1 MRRFLKY
8 LLAFLGG
15 LLVFVALGGVSLW
28 FLIGTADRATTT
40 VMTALSSDSGAK
52 VAGSWLIEDIA
63 SNADPAVRARI
74 QGEQALLSEA
84 AVIGLRASEVTISA
98 AIHAAYQAVQNQTL
112 AVIDLEPVIT
122 NVVAEM
128 YARDSAIPD
137 TADEV
142 FGAGAREGVTIVE
155 VNGSDLGAI
164 RAALSIL
171 SQWWIPIV
179 AALALL
185 LLAGAC
191 DRRGPVRRWRIS
203 GIALAIPSGLL
214 VILSFAGASM
224 GAGDIDS
231 DFFGLITSFVSVAQG
246 ILVRVS
252 GIAFIIALTVIVLTF
267 VLRPRKTAR
276 RMSAASNA
284 KPSAVA
290 SSEATSSWSAEA
302 LDEIVATTRPRL
314 WIALVSLLALIALGV
329 GWIFFGRIPLQVEAQ
344 GVVSEPGGSV
354 IIPAPVTGAV
364 DVVVASFT
372 DVAKGD
378 TLAFIT
384 PFNDDP
390 KTTIV
395 AAGPGTITSLLVQ
408 NGQGVQ
414 AGEALFVLDPP
425 NDSNVVRILAFPTS
439 PDVERFKPGQL
450 VTVSLGSIQT
460 QGTVVTVSE
469 VPVGAASL
477 EAYGVQPLRAADLL
491 ANSDDL
497 LFPVVISVNRT
508 VGSDPLKDG
517 EVALVTNTYEIASPA
532 SLMFGGNS

>member
-1 MRRFLKY
+1 MRGFLKY
-8 LLAFLGG
+8 LLASLGG

-40 VMTALSSDSGAK
+40 VMTALSSDSDAK
-52 VAGSWLIEDIA
+52 AAGSWLIEEIA
-63 SNADPAVRARI
+63 RNADPAVRARI

-84 AVIGLRASEVTISA
+84 AVIGLRASESTISA
-98 AIHAAYQAVQNQTL
+98 AIHAAYEAVQNQSL
-112 AVIDLEPVIT
+112 VVIDLEPVIT

-128 YARDSAIPD
+128 HARDSAIPD

-142 FGAGAREGVTIVE
+142 FGAGAREGVAVVE
-155 VNGSDLGAI
+155 VNGAALGAI

-214 VILSFAGASM
+214 VLLSFAGDSTR
-224 GAGDIDS
+224 AGDIDS
-231 DFFGLITSFVSVAQG
+231 DSLGLITSFVSVEQG
-246 ILVRVS
+246 ILVWVS
-252 GIAFIIALTVIVLTF
+252 GVAFVIALTVIVLTF
-267 VLRPRKTAR
+267 VLRPTKTAR
-276 RMSAASNA
+276 RTSAASNA

-329 GWIFFGRIPLQVEAQ
+329 GWIFLGRIPLQVEAQ
-344 GVVSEPGGSV
+344 GVVSQPDGSV

-364 DVVVASFT
+364 DVVVASLT

-395 AAGPGTITSLLVQ
+395 AAGPGTITSRLVQ

-414 AGEALFVLDPP
+414 AGEGLFVLDAP

-439 PDVERFKPGQL
+439 QDVERFKPGQL
-450 VTVSLGSIQT
+450 VTVSVGSIQS
-460 QGTVVTVSE
+460 QGTVVTVSA
-469 VPVGAASL
+469 VPIGARSL

-491 ANSDDL
+491 ANSEDL

-508 VGSDPLKDG
+508 VGSDPFKDG
-517 EVALVTNTYEIASPA
+517 EIAFVTNTYEIASPA
-532 SLMFGGNS
+532 SLMFRANS

>member
-1 MRRFLKY
+1 MRKFLKY

-40 VMTALSSDSGAK
+40 VMTALSSDSAAK
-52 VAGSWLIEDIA
+52 AAGSWLIEDIA

-74 QGEQALLSEA
+74 QGEQALFSEA
-84 AVIGLRASEVTISA
+84 AVIGLRASEATISA
-98 AIHAAYQAVQNQTL
+98 AIHAAYQAVQNQSL
-112 AVIDLEPVIT
+112 AVIDLEPIIT

-128 YARDSAIPD
+128 HTRDSAIPD

-142 FGAGAREGVTIVE
+142 FGAGASEGVAVVE
-155 VNGSDLGAI
+155 VNGAVLGAI

-191 DRRGPVRRWRIS
+191 DKRGPVRRWRIS

-214 VILSFAGASM
+214 VLLSFAGDST

-231 DFFGLITSFVSVAQG
+231 ASLGLITSFVSVAQG
-246 ILVRVS
+246 ILVWVS
-252 GIAFIIALTVIVLTF
+252 GIAFIIGLTVIVLTF
-267 VLRPRKTAR
+267 VLRPKKTAR
-276 RMSAASNA
+276 RTSAASNA

-329 GWIFFGRIPLQVEAQ
+329 GWIFLGRIPLQVEAQ
-344 GVVSEPGGSV
+344 GLVSQPDGSV
-354 IIPAPVTGAV
+354 VIPAPVTGAV

-372 DVAKGD
+372 DVVKGD

-390 KTTIV
+390 KATIV
-395 AAGPGTITSLLVQ
+395 AAGPGTITSRLVQ

-414 AGEALFVLDPP
+414 AGEGLFVLDPP
-425 NDSNVVRILAFPTS
+425 NDSNVVRVLAFAS
-439 PDVERFKPGQL
+439 LQDVERFKAGQL
-450 VTVSLGSIQT
+450 VNVSLNSIQI
-460 QGTVVTVSE
+460 QGTVVTVSA
-469 VPVGAASL
+469 VPIGATSL
-477 EAYGVQPLRAADLL
+477 EAYGVPSLRAANLL
-491 ANSDDL
+491 ANSDGL
-497 LFPVVISVNRT
+497 LFPVVITVNPP

-532 SLMFGGNS
+532 SLMFGGKS

>member
-1 MRRFLKY
+1 MRGFLKY
-8 LLAFLGG
+8 LLASLGG

-40 VMTALSSDSGAK
+40 VMTALSSDSDAK
-52 VAGSWLIEDIA
+52 VAGSWLIEEIA
-63 SNADPAVRARI
+63 GNADPAVRARI

-84 AVIGLRASEVTISA
+84 AVIGLRASESTISA
-98 AIHAAYQAVQNQTL
+98 AIHAAYEAVQNQSL
-112 AVIDLEPVIT
+112 VVIDLEPVIT

-128 YARDSAIPD
+128 HARDSAIPD

-142 FGAGAREGVTIVE
+142 FGAGAREGVAVVE
-155 VNGSDLGAI
+155 VNGAALGAI

-214 VILSFAGASM
+214 VLLSFAGDSTR
-224 GAGDIDS
+224 AGDIDS
-231 DFFGLITSFVSVAQG
+231 DSLGLITSFVSVEQG
-246 ILVRVS
+246 ILVWVS
-252 GIAFIIALTVIVLTF
+252 GVAFVIALTVIVLTF
-267 VLRPRKTAR
+267 VLRPTKTAR
-276 RMSAASNA
+276 RTSAASNA

-329 GWIFFGRIPLQVEAQ
+329 GWIFLGRIPLQVEAQ
-344 GVVSEPGGSV
+344 GVVSQPDGSV

-364 DVVVASFT
+364 DVVVASLT

-395 AAGPGTITSLLVQ
+395 AAGPGTITSRLVQ

-414 AGEALFVLDPP
+414 AGEGLFVLDAP

-439 PDVERFKPGQL
+439 QDVERFKPGQL
-450 VTVSLGSIQT
+450 VTVSVGSIQS
-460 QGTVVTVSE
+460 QGTVVTVSA
-469 VPVGAASL
+469 VPIGARSL

-491 ANSDDL
+491 ANSEDL

-508 VGSDPLKDG
+508 VGSDPFKDG
-517 EVALVTNTYEIASPA
+517 EIAFVTNTYEIASPA
-532 SLMFGGNS
+532 SLMFRANS

>member
-15 LLVFVALGGVSLW
+15 LLVFVALGGVSLS
-28 FLIGTADRATTT
+28 FLFGTADRATTT
-40 VMTALSSDSGAK
+40 VMTVLSSDSDAK
-52 VAGSWLIEDIA
+52 AAGSWLIEDIA

-74 QGEQALLSEA
+74 QGEQALFSEA
-84 AVIGLRASEVTISA
+84 AVIGLRASEATISA
-98 AIHAAYQAVQNQTL
+98 AIHAAYQAVQNQSL

-128 YARDSAIPD
+128 HARDSAIPD

-142 FGAGAREGVTIVE
+142 FGAGAGDGVAVVE
-155 VNGSDLGAI
+155 VNGADLGAI

-171 SQWWIPIV
+171 GQWWIPFA

-203 GIALAIPSGLL
+203 GFALAIPSGLL
-214 VILSFAGASM
+214 VLLSFAGDSM

-231 DFFGLITSFVSVAQG
+231 ASSGLIASLVSVAQG
-246 ILVRVS
+246 ILMWVS
-252 GIAFIIALTVIVLTF
+252 AIAFVIALTVIVLTF
-267 VLRPRKTAR
+267 VWRPKKTSRTA
-276 RMSAASNA
+276 SAASNA
-284 KPSAVA
+284 KPSAVV
-290 SSEATSSWSAEA
+290 SGEATSSWSAEA

-314 WIALVSLLALIALGV
+314 WIALVSMLALIALGV

-344 GVVSEPGGSV
+344 GLVSQPDGSV
-354 IIPAPVTGAV
+354 VIPAPVTGAV
-364 DVVVASFT
+364 VVVVASFT
-372 DVAKGD
+372 DVVKGD

-390 KTTIV
+390 KATIV
-395 AAGPGTITSLLVQ
+395 AAGPGTITSRLVQ

-414 AGEALFVLDPP
+414 AGDGLFVLDPP
-425 NDSNVVRILAFPTS
+425 NDSNVVRVLAFATLQ
-439 PDVERFKPGQL
+439 DVERFKPGQL
-450 VTVSLGSIQT
+450 VNVSLDSIQV
-460 QGTVVTVSE
+460 QGTVVTVSA
-469 VPVGAASL
+469 VPIGETSL
-477 EAYGVQPLRAADLL
+477 EAYGVPSLRAADLL